1 MSGKIGYSSTVSVE
15 IPKVT
20 RVVFPKLCP
29 RCLKPATSKVELR
42 HFSYD
47 WIDIHIKKISVPICK
62 ECWWKIMP
70 KHLLTVIVFG
80 WGLVALGLFLGMEFQ
95 NGWGIAAFFLC
106 LIASRIVRD
115 RNPLGVSFTETRKG
129 YLWSFPNRL
138 YAEIFASLNSGRI
151 VEEVSPTSQANNVP
165 V

>member
-1 MSGKIGYSSTVSVE
+1 LSGKIGYSSTVSVE

-42 HFSYD
+42 HSSYG
-47 WIDIHIKKISVPICK
+47 WIGIHIKKISVPICK

-115 RNPLGVSFTETRKG
+115 RNPLGVSFTETRDR
-129 YLWSFPNRL
+129 YLWAFPNRF
-138 YAEIFASLNSGRI
+138 YAELFAYLNSGRI
-151 VEEVSPTSQANNVP
+151 IERVPFTSRPKDTTV
-165 V
+165 